1 MSEPAL
7 RLSGIEAFYGTAQ
20 ALFGVDLEVPVGSV
34 TVLLGRNGAGKS
46 TTLKAAMGLVDVKA
60 GQVFVGDREVTGAP
74 SYKIAR
80 AGLGYVPET
89 RRVFAGLSVEENLVV
104 GERGGERAAD
114 FGAATWTRER
124 IFDLFPPLA
133 GMRER
138 QAGQLSGGEQQMLTI
153 ARTLMGNP
161 QIILLDE
168 PSEGLAPVIVQ
179 QIAATIRTLAAEGLT
194 VLLSE
199 QNVRFATHVAN
210 RAAVIERGRI
220 LVEGPIED
228 IATDESVREAYLTP

>member
-1 MSEPAL
+1 MIAPAL
-7 RLSGIEAFYGTAQ
+7 RLTGIEAFYGTAQ
-20 ALFGVDLEVPVGSV
+20 ALFGVDLEVPAGAV

-46 TTLKAAMGLVDVKA
+46 TTLKAAMGLVDVRA
-60 GQVFVGDREVTGAP
+60 GRVFVGTRDVTGAP
-74 SYKIAR
+74 AYKVAR
-80 AGLGYVPET
+80 TGLGYVPET
-89 RRVFAGLSVEENLVV
+89 RRVFGGLSVEENLVV
-104 GERGGERAAD
+104 GERVGVAGTVA
-114 FGAATWTRER
+114 WTRER
-124 IFDLFPPLA
+124 LFDLFPPLA

-138 QAGQLSGGEQQMLTI
+138 LAGQLSGGEQQMLTI

-161 QIILLDE
+161 PIILLDE

-199 QNVRFATHVAN
+199 QNVRFAMHVAS

-220 LVEGPIED
+220 LVEGPIAD
-228 IATDESVREAYLTP
+228 IAADEGVREAYLTP

>member
-1 MSEPAL
+1 MSEIAL
-7 RLSGIEAFYGTAQ
+7 RLAGIEAYYGTAQ
-20 ALFGVDLEVPVGSV
+20 ALFGVDLDVPAGAV

-46 TTLKAAMGLVDVKA
+46 TTLKAAMGLVEVRA
-60 GQVFVGDREVTGAP
+60 GQVFAGSRDLAGAP
-74 SYKIAR
+74 PYEVAR

-89 RRVFAGLSVEENLVV
+89 RRVFAGLSVAENLVV
-104 GERGGERAAD
+104 GERRANA
-114 FGAATWTRER
+114 GAATWTRER

-138 QAGQLSGGEQQMLTI
+138 LAGQLSGGEQQMLTI

-161 QIILLDE
+161 QIVLLDE

-199 QNVRFATHVAN
+199 QNVRFAMHVAS

-228 IATDESVREAYLTP
+228 IAADDSVREAYLTP

>member
-1 MSEPAL
+1 MSEVAL
-7 RLSGIEAFYGTAQ
+7 RLSGIEAFYGAAQ
-20 ALFGVDLEVPVGSV
+20 ALFGVDLDVPAGAV

-46 TTLKAAMGLVDVKA
+46 TTLKAAMGLVDVRA
-60 GQVFVGDREVTGAP
+60 GCVKVGVVEITHMP
-74 SYKIAR
+74 SYRIAR
-80 AGLGYVPET
+80 TGVGYVPET
-89 RRVFAGLSVEENLVV
+89 RRVFAGLSVVENLTV
-104 GERGGERAAD
+104 GEHSAGDGPIV
-114 FGAATWTRER
+114 WTRER

-133 GMRER
+133 GMRDR
-138 QAGQLSGGEQQMLTI
+138 LAGQLSGGEQQMLTI

-161 QIILLDE
+161 GIILLDE

-199 QNVRFATHVAN
+199 QNVRFAMHVAS

-220 LVEGPIED
+220 LVEGPID
-228 IATDESVREAYLTP
+228 KIAADESVRAAYLTP

>member
-1 MSEPAL
+1 MSDPAL
-7 RLSGIEAFYGTAQ
+7 RLTGIEAFYGTAQ
-20 ALFGVDLEVPVGSV
+20 ALFGIDLELPTGAV

-46 TTLKAAMGLVDVKA
+46 TTLKAAMGLVDVRA
-60 GQVFVGDREVTGAP
+60 GRVFVGTRDVTGAP
-74 SYKIAR
+74 SYKVAR
-80 AGLGYVPET
+80 TGLGYVPET
-89 RRVFAGLSVEENLVV
+89 RRVFVGLSVEENLVV
-104 GERGGERAAD
+104 GERVGGT
-114 FGAATWTRER
+114 GTVTWTRER

-138 QAGQLSGGEQQMLTI
+138 LAGQLSGGEQQMLTI

-179 QIAATIRTLAAEGLT
+179 QIAVTIRTLAAEGLT

-199 QNVRFATHVAN
+199 QNVRFAMYVAS

-220 LVEGPIED
+220 LVEGPIAD
-228 IATDESVREAYLTP
+228 IAADESVREAYLTP